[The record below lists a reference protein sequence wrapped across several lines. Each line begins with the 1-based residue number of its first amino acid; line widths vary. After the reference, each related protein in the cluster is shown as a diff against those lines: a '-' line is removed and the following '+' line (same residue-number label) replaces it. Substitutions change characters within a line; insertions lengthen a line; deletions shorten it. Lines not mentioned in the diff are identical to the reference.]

1 MFTTNPSFSIMNA
14 TTTLF
19 RNLSLTCLLVFSL
32 ALTVAAQQTSGLAS
46 EIITT
51 QPQSDVDFPIV
62 SEGAEA
68 SPLRYD
74 ANDYE
79 GVVRAICD
87 LQSDIDTVTGMQP
100 ELVTSESSAG
110 HQIIIGTLGKSE
122 VIDQLVTEG
131 KLDDKDLKDKWESF
145 VITTVE
151 NPSTGGDQALVI
163 AGSNER
169 GTIYGIYELSKQLG
183 VSPWYWWADVPVDQ
197 RASAY
202 ASSGYYTSGEPAVKY
217 RGIFINDEE
226 PAFGGW
232 AREKFGGINSD
243 MYKHVFELILR
254 LRGNYMWPAMWGK
267 AFNEDDPKNPEL
279 ADKYGIVMGTSHHEP
294 MMRAQAEWSA
304 HGDEYNN
311 GEWNYLT
318 NEEGLKQFWI
328 NGFERNH
335 EYENLVTLGM
345 RGDGDME
352 MEGTGSLQK
361 NIDLM
366 EKIIA
371 DQRDIIENVTGKSA
385 SETPQVWALYKEV
398 LQYYEQGMEVPDDV
412 IILLAD
418 DNWGDVRKLPEL
430 NEEKHPGGYGMY
442 YHVDY
447 HGAPRSYRWL
457 NMNQLPHMWEQLQL
471 TYDYGVDKVWILN
484 VGDIKPMEYPT
495 TFFLD
500 MAWNPESF
508 NAHNLKDY
516 AEKFLEDKI
525 GADRAEEAADIL
537 TTASKF
543 NSRITAE
550 LLDENTFNLESGEFQ
565 QVRDSYLALEAR
577 ALRQY
582 KDLPKRYEDVYYQLI
597 LFPVQAMANLY
608 DMYYALAMN
617 KKLAAENDLRANYWA
632 DHVVEAFK
640 RDSALTEEF
649 HQIADGKWNHM
660 MDQTHIGYES
670 WTQPKGGDQ
679 MPEVNRVDSSEA
691 TQGGYIFNEANN
703 DVVVME
709 AEHYYENEAA
719 DNAKWTVIPDLG
731 RTLSGIALMP
741 YTEQTDGASLTY
753 RFNLDTEADSVKL
766 RTIFGTTL
774 PFNGEGHHVA
784 ASLNGGEEVVWNINE
799 NLTWENNYSLMYP
812 TAAARII
819 ETEQT
824 MALPESS
831 DDTHRLTIRP
841 LDPGVVFHKMIIDE
855 GGYVETFLK
864 MSESSYV
871 KE

>member
-1 MFTTNPSFSIMNA
+1 MTS
-14 TTTLF
+14 TLTLI
-19 RNLSLTCLLVFSL
+19 RNLSLSCLLIFSL
-32 ALTVAAQQTSGLAS
+32 TLTAVAQQTSGLTS
-46 EIITT
+46 EIISS
-51 QPQSDVDFPIV
+51 QPESEADFPIV
-62 SEGAEA
+62 SEDRQAA
-68 SPLRYD
+68 PLRYD

-79 GVVRAICD
+79 GVIRAIGD
-87 LQSDIDTVTGMQP
+87 LQSDIDTVTGVQP
-100 ELVTSESSAG
+100 ELVTSGSTAG
-110 HQIIIGTLGKSE
+110 HQIIIGTLGKSK
-122 VIDQLVTEG
+122 VIDHLVSEG
-131 KLDDKDLKDKWESF
+131 KLDVKDLKGKWESF
-145 VITTVE
+145 VITTIESSRSGV
-151 NPSTGGDQALVI
+151 DQPLVV

-183 VSPWYWWADVPVDQ
+183 VSPWYWWADVPANQ
-197 RASAY
+197 RSSAY
-202 ASSGYYTSGEPAVKY
+202 ASAGYYASGEPAVKY

-243 MYKHVFELILR
+243 MYAHVFELILR

-267 AFNEDDPKNPEL
+267 AFNEDDPANPEL

-304 HGDEYNN
+304 HGDDYGN

-318 NEEGLKQFWI
+318 NEEGLKQFWRD
-328 NGFERNH
+328 GFERNH
-335 EYENLVTLGM
+335 EYENLLTVGM
-345 RGDGDME
+345 RGDGDMA
-352 MEGTGSLQK
+352 MDGAGSLQK

-366 EKIIA
+366 KRIIA
-371 DQRDIIENVTGKSA
+371 DQRDIIEDVTGKAA

-398 LQYYEQGMEVPDDV
+398 LQYYEQGMEVPDDI

-418 DNWGDVRKLPEL
+418 DNWGDVRWLPDP
-430 NEEKHPGGYGMY
+430 NEQKHPGGYGMY

-484 VGDIKPMEYPT
+484 VGDIKPMEYPI

-508 NAHNLKDY
+508 NAQNLKEY
-516 AEKFLEDKI
+516 TQKFLEDKV
-525 GADRAEEAADIL
+525 GADRAKEAADIL
-537 TTASKF
+537 TTASKY

-550 LLDENTFNLESGEFQ
+550 LLDENTYNLESGEFQ
-565 QVRDSYLALEAR
+565 QVRDAYLALEAR

-582 KDLPKRYEDVYYQLI
+582 KDLPKRYENAYFELI

-608 DMYYALAMN
+608 DMYYALAKN
-617 KKLAAENDLRANYWA
+617 KNLAAENDLRANYWA
-632 DHVVEAFK
+632 DHVIESFK
-640 RDSALTEEF
+640 RDSALTEEY

-670 WTQPKGGDQ
+670 WTQPEGGDQ
-679 MPEVNRVDSSEA
+679 MPEVTRVDSSEA
-691 TQGGYIFNEANN
+691 TYGGYVFNENHS
-703 DVVVME
+703 VVVME

-719 DNAKWTVIPDLG
+719 DNTEWTVIPDLG

-741 YTEQTDGASLTY
+741 YTDQTDGASLTY
-753 RFNLDTEADSVKL
+753 KFNLDPEADSLKL

-774 PFNGEGHHVA
+774 PFNGKGHRVA
-784 ASLNGGEEVVWNINE
+784 ASLNGGEEVIWNINE
-799 NLTWENNYSLMYP
+799 KLTWENNYSLMYP

-824 MALPESS
+824 MALPENI
-831 DDTHRLTIRP
+831 DGPHTLTIRP
-841 LDPGVVFHKMIIDE
+841 LDPGVVFHKIIIDD
-855 GGYVETFLK
+855 GGYEETFLK
-864 MSESSYV
+864 MPESSYAI
-871 KE
+871 E